1 MFRNDVDLPWGAFV
15 VNLGILRLDY
25 ALSPRMTVR
34 ALSQYNSLTRQLSTS
49 VRYNFVYK
57 PGSDVFV
64 VYDELQGNTLG
75 LPVVRNRQL
84 VIKMT
89 YLLSR

>member
-1 MFRNDVDLPWGAFV
+1 MTESKALSG
-15 VNLGILRLDY
+15 LLTLELRKSGY
-25 ALSPRMTVR
+25 ALSPRMTIR
-34 ALSQYNSLTRQLSTS
+34 SLSQVNSLTRQLSTS
-49 VRYNFVYK
+49 VRYNFIYK

-75 LPVVRNRQL
+75 LPEVRNRQL
-84 VIKMT
+84 VVKMT